1 MHYFDRL
8 TNSDIKGAKSYF
20 TGFDNRLLSRMSK
33 SQIEKHLLY
42 VERKLKLQ
50 LLTNNN
56 ILFGATQMTNTH
68 TYNFFKKHPILLNQG
83 LLIPTLR
90 SDKNGFEDLF
100 FEKRIKKE
108 LKNERVEFYNNNT
121 KLVADWDLFDN
132 SNWFKE
138 NFLYELKTQNSVLR
152 RNLFNIEQTKI
163 DQLCSEIE
171 NSKVLSRKVINQ
183 NIIQFKPSEKKAI
196 LNFRELLYHISGA
209 RIMECESLVPQEELI
224 DYSLTDL
231 KNRETILNEYQ
242 IFNKIFLSL
251 ASETLKL
258 KIVKIDLFDYL
269 DFSDILII
277 RQIIDN
283 NKFRENYQSFLKLV
297 VQGFEKNE
305 PKEILMHHEE
315 IMRLHQTLKNEFKD
329 RIDIEIQ
336 YFLKKMKNKKVL
348 KSGIEFGK
356 GAVSIALGVASI
368 AEPLYTFIGIAK
380 DSPSTIINVTQMTT
394 TKTELDKKL
403 NYVQQKKK
411 LMTSIIDKGDFK
423 NETMLLDMISLLSN
437 YISVDLSIQN

>member
-1 MHYFDRL
+1 MD
-8 TNSDIKGAKSYF
+8 
-20 TGFDNRLLSRMSK
+20 
-33 SQIEKHLLY
+33 
-42 VERKLKLQ
+42 
-50 LLTNNN
+50 
-56 ILFGATQMTNTH
+56 
-68 TYNFFKKHPILLNQG
+68 
-83 LLIPTLR
+83 
-90 SDKNGFEDLF
+90 
-100 FEKRIKKE
+100 
-108 LKNERVEFYNNNT
+108 
-121 KLVADWDLFDN
+121 
-132 SNWFKE
+132 
-138 NFLYELKTQNSVLR
+138 
-152 RNLFNIEQTKI
+152 
-163 DQLCSEIE
+163 
-171 NSKVLSRKVINQ
+171 
-183 NIIQFKPSEKKAI
+183 
-196 LNFRELLYHISGA
+196 
-209 RIMECESLVPQEELI
+209 CESLVPQEELI

-231 KNRETILNEYQ
+231 KRRETILNEYQ

-283 NKFRENYQSFLKLV
+283 NKFRENYQSFLKLI

-305 PKEILMHHEE
+305 PKDILMHHEE
-315 IMRLHQTLKNEFKD
+315 IMRLHQSLKSEFKD

-336 YFLKKMKNKKVL
+336 HFLKKMKNKKVL

-423 NETMLLDMISLLSN
+423 EETMLLDMISLLSN
-437 YISVDLSIQN
+437 YISIDLSIQN